1 MSVSASLVS
10 PLAIFLGFSEAT
22 RDNVV
27 CNRRCINKVKLDLI
41 YNEQISVIII
51 IIVVGIGIIDDDN
64 NNNNNICSSGGS
76 RSSTDNVDTFNHL
89 SAMFLH

>member
-51 IIVVGIGIIDDDN
+51 IIVVGIDIIDDD

-76 RSSTDNVDTFNHL
+76 RSSTDNVVTFNHL
-89 SAMFLH
+89 SAM